1 MKSRWEAEKQ
11 SVDEVKKL
19 KSEIEQTHADIEQAQ
34 LHYEYEKRQSSNITI
49 FPLLKSVSQKPKRRA
64 SSAPKTL
71 SFTTP

>member
-34 LHYEYEKRQSSNITI
+34 LHYEYEKAAK
-49 FPLLKSVSQKPKRRA
+49 LKYYDLPSLENVSQKLKRRV
-64 SSAPKTL
+64 SSAPKIPLSTTL
-71 SFTTP
+71 